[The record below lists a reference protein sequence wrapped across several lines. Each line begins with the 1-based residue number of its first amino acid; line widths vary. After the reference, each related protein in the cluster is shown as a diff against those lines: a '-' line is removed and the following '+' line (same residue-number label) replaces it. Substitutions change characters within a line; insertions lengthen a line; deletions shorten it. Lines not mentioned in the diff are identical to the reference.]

1 MVQRIMGDVWKQSL
15 FKLGGKL
22 KEFKNHLGWLADTAS
37 NVLYYRLAS
46 WRAILQL
53 LSDRSLF
60 GQSFIEWNDR
70 RFMTPSIL
78 RNLICLLSFA
88 YVEMNKL

>member
-1 MVQRIMGDVWKQSL
+1 MRSGLFFFQVRKPRMAEINTHTHTHTMVQRIMGDVWKQSL

-46 WRAILQL
+46 
-53 LSDRSLF
+53 
-60 GQSFIEWNDR
+60 
-70 RFMTPSIL
+70 
-78 RNLICLLSFA
+78 
-88 YVEMNKL
+88 